1 MLKGGVSEF
10 SLIWNLFL
18 PALGKITHWWVYYI
32 LTIYAHQA
40 CHLHW
45 NCIALHCNDNYFHSK
60 WPFFQIWPNWL
71 KKVNLLSF
79 QSKWSGLKKMVIL
92 SENSCHCNAMQCNFN
107 EGDKLDAH
115 RPLPITVCWIFLWK
129 CQVSKFND
137 INKFRIED
145 EIIKLWEY
153 PTNPDFLDMQL

>member
-1 MLKGGVSEF
+1 MASIPWL
-10 SLIWNLFL
+10 LFL
-18 PALGKITHWWVYYI
+18 IHALYKNTHLPTTLRITLMQWKRCDPHWWVYYI
-32 LTIYAHQA
+32 LTLYAHQA

-45 NCIALHCNDNYFHSK
+45 NCIALHCNDSYFLSK
-60 WPFFQIWPNWL
+60 WPFFQTWPNWL

-115 RPLPITVCWIFLWK
+115 RPLPITVYSPQVFLSSS
-129 CQVSKFND
+129 QGLSTV
-137 INKFRIED
+137 I
-145 EIIKLWEY
+145 
-153 PTNPDFLDMQL
+153 

>member
-1 MLKGGVSEF
+1 MMSWVWRWVDLDLFATHLSTTVILQYWNIKGD
-10 SLIWNLFL
+10 
-18 PALGKITHWWVYYI
+18 AHWWVYYI
-32 LTIYAHQA
+32 LTIYVHQA

-45 NCIALHCNDNYFHSK
+45 NCIALHCNDSYFHSK

-115 RPLPITVCWIFLWK
+115 RPLPIIAQRSEEHFWFI
-129 CQVSKFND
+129 
-137 INKFRIED
+137 
-145 EIIKLWEY
+145 
-153 PTNPDFLDMQL
+153 